1 MLRFSPLK
9 SALIALV
16 CFLGVVFSL
25 PSLISKDYLPGW
37 MADRHVNLGLDLK
50 GGSYLLL
57 QVDSDAVA
65 KERVE
70 SLVDEARTALRTAKI
85 QTSSVTPAGRSVTI
99 TVADGGDVDA
109 ARKALGPIA
118 TATTGGGVPEVDVRT
133 DGQAIVLTLTDAGFK
148 DRIDKAMAQ
157 SQEIVRRRIDETG
170 VNEPVVARQGGDRIL
185 VQLPG
190 VEDPGRIKRLI
201 GQTAKMTFRLVVT
214 DEAPRADG
222 AAPPARRSCPWP
234 TAGVSARSWCARR
247 LRSTA
252 PT

>member
-65 KERVE
+65 KARLE
-70 SLVDEARTALRTAKI
+70 SLTDEARTALRSAKI
-85 QTSSVTPAGRSVTI
+85 QVSGITPAGRSI
-99 TVADGGDVDA
+99 AIALPEGADVDA

-118 TATTGGGVPEVDVRT
+118 TATTGGGVPEIDLRT
-133 DGQAIVLTLTDAGFK
+133 EGQTITLTLTDAGFK

-170 VNEPVVARQGGDRIL
+170 VNEPVVARQGSDRIL

-190 VEDPGRIKRLI
+190 VDDPGRIKKLI
-201 GQTAKMTFRLVVT
+201 GTTAKMTFRLVVT
-214 DEAPRADG
+214 DEPIRADG
-222 AAPPARRSCPWP
+222 AAPRARRSCPSR
-234 TAGVSARSWCARR
+234 TAGATARSWCARR
-247 LRSTA
+247 WRSTA